1 MLGVKW
7 QVWGVGWRVVKG
19 GGYVDGPRL
28 SSSSSSSSRIQDLD
42 IQSEYESTFDRYVES
57 KGRRRK
63 GGGLRGGG
71 VRQVAAC
78 KYQEVQID

>member
-7 QVWGVGWRVVKG
+7 QVWGGGWWTG

-28 SSSSSSSSRIQDLD
+28 SSSSSSRIQDLD

-63 GGGLRGGG
+63 GG
-71 VRQVAAC
+71 
-78 KYQEVQID
+78 